1 MGGLG
6 MIFFEWDKT
15 KAESNVRKHGVSFDD
30 ALSVFDDPYAI
41 LEQDRIVDGEARW
54 IALGIVDDESVVV
67 VAHSIQQDETDE
79 TIRIISARPAN
90 RQERRRYG
98 QHRAKDAG

>member
-1 MGGLG
+1 

-15 KAESNVRKHGVSFDD
+15 KAESNERKHGVTFED
-30 ALSVFDDPYAI
+30 AMSVFDDPYAI

-67 VAHSIQQDETDE
+67 VAHSIQETEADETV
-79 TIRIISARPAN
+79 RIISARHAN

-98 QHRAKDAG
+98 KNRTKNAG

>member
-1 MGGLG
+1 
-6 MIFFEWDKT
+6 MIRFEWDET

-41 LEQDRIVDGEARW
+41 LEQDRVVEGEARW
-54 IALGIVDDESVVV
+54 IALGIVDDESVVL
-67 VAHSIQQDETDE
+67 VAHSIQEDEADE

-90 RQERRRYG
+90 RQERKRYG
-98 QHRAKDAG
+98 KHRAKNAG